1 MSFPSANDSHDTRAP
16 PLSPPIC
23 LNANTIAYP
32 TGGGHRWVYLNWALG
47 LRANGCRVIWMEGAV
62 PSWGAKRTQELVAI
76 LRRQLQPYGFHD
88 VVGLYSFFDE
98 PLADGAAA

>member
-1 MSFPSANDSHDTRAP
+1 MSLT
-16 PLSPPIC
+16 IC

-62 PSWGAKRTQELVAI
+62 PSWGAKRTQELVSI
-76 LRRQLQPYGFHD
+76 LKDQLRPYGFD
-88 VVGLYSFFDE
+88 GEVGLYPFFEE
-98 PLADGAAA
+98 PLEEGAGDGWLTLEEASTAELL